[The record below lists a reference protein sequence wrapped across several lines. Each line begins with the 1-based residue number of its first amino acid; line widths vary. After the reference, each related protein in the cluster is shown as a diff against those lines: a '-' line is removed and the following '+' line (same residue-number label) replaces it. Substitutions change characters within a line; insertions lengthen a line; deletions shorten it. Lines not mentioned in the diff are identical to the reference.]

1 MVILSRS
8 VQISLVTHHLPLHK
22 VFQFVWISYHVL
34 VVLDLLIGLD
44 YAEVDSRQVNLPRVL
59 LVTMPNERK
68 VGAEVLSRLLD
79 TVLWARFVV
88 EQAKFKRGLSLR
100 LIHLWFFVA
109 EIEHFHQVLDG
120 FARVVSLG
128 VGLCEQF
135 VRLNL
140 LLAVSSLFAQIQ
152 ELLSV
157 LNGTVQFALRFV
169 DHANLLVALS
179 LDVFVLG
186 ALGHDQALLKE
197 LERHVKLTHLQI
209 LIRDQLIHAHQVF

>member
-1 MVILSRS
+1 M
-8 VQISLVTHHLPLHK
+8 VTHHLPFHK
-22 VFQFVWISYHVL
+22 VFQFVRISYHVL

-120 FARVVSLG
+120 FARVVSLRI
-128 VGLCEQF
+128 GLSEQF
-135 VRLNL
+135 MRLDL
-140 LLAVSSLFAQIQ
+140 LFAVASLFAQIQ

-157 LNGTVQFALRFV
+157 LNGAVQFALSFV
-169 DHANLLVALS
+169 DHADLLVAFSFDIL
-179 LDVFVLG
+179 VLG
-186 ALGHDQALLKE
+186 ALGYHQTLLEE
-197 LERHVKLTHLQI
+197 LK
-209 LIRDQLIHAHQVF
+209 